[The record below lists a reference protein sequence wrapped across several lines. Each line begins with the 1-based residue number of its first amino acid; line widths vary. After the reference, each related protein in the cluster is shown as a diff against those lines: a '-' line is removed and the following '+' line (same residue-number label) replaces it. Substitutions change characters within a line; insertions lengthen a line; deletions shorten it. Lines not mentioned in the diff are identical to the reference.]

1 MNDSER
7 GETSISIQKQLF
19 EELGPPDAK
28 AIPNGFKY
36 QPNFISK
43 IEERELVTALH
54 SLDLKP
60 FEFHGH
66 QGNRRVISFGL
77 RYNFAKRGVERAA
90 SPPDFLYNLRQKV
103 ADLAGY
109 AANDFVQIGVN
120 EYSPGAGIGWHR
132 DKAEFGTVVGVSLL
146 SLVKMRFRKSEGD
159 AWARFTHELEP
170 RSLYILSGEIRE
182 LWEHSIAPVTS
193 LRYSL
198 TFRTLAPS
206 SKSK

>member
-1 MNDSER
+1 MFQEAHD
-7 GETSISIQKQLF
+7 
-19 EELGPPDAK
+19 DA
-28 AIPNGFKY
+28 PGLSPVPSGFKY
-36 QPNFISK
+36 HRDFVTQ
-43 IEERELVTALH
+43 IEEQELARAVST
-54 SLDLKP
+54 LDLKP

-77 RYNFAKRGVERAA
+77 RYNFAKRGVERAS

-103 ADLAGY
+103 ADLTGY
-109 AANDFVQIGVN
+109 AADDFVQIGVN

-132 DKAEFGTVVGVSLL
+132 DKAEFGTVVGFSLL
-146 SLVKMRFRKSEGD
+146 SAVKMRFRKSAGN
-159 AWARFTHELEP
+159 AWVRFSYELEP
-170 RSLYILSGEIRE
+170 RSVYILSEEIRQ

-206 SKSK
+206 LQKANSD